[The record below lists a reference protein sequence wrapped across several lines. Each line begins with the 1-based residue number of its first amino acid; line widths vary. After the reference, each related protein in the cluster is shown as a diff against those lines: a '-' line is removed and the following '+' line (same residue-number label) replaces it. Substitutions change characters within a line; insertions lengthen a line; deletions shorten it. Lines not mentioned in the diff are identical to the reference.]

1 MGRAGIR
8 QGGVTR
14 AAQVWVSRFC
24 VLVLC
29 SGLCMGGKG
38 LRDAQRVARVLGRA
52 RSLACVLSKVANRLR
67 GPKPMSP
74 SLHVSHG
81 RHAQVLQ
88 QPLLHPGTGGMP
100 WYNTQCGQRPGPPTY
115 HGLDPYT
122 QPPVLVPSAGPA
134 RKGCDDDGAPSA
146 PPSKG

>member
-1 MGRAGIR
+1 MI
-8 QGGVTR
+8 
-14 AAQVWVSRFC
+14 C
-24 VLVLC
+24 VLGSV
-29 SGLCMGGKG
+29 GGKG
-38 LRDAQRVARVLGRA
+38 LRDVQRLARILGRA
-52 RSLACVLSKVANRLR
+52 RFLACVLSKVANRLC

-100 WYNTQCGQRPGPPTY
+100 WYNTQYGQRLGPPIY

-122 QPPVLVPSAGPA
+122 QPPVLVPSAGAA

-146 PPSKG
+146 PSKG